1 MNKLIPNNLQIFI
14 NSNNASLKLNNNF
27 NSDCIFNLNHIDL
40 EDAKLIYVSVQT
52 AQIPYSF
59 FNCDDYDNLLVLNT
73 ASIDYNIVIPQGNY
87 NVTTLATALASA
99 ILSTTGLTMT
109 ITFNSITNT
118 YSFATTQNF
127 TFKKESTCFE
137 LLGFT
142 NGYNYSSTLNT
153 LLSNQSVNFFTIK
166 NVLIEVSNLITDNLT
181 TGNDNNASILAS
193 IPITSSQ
200 GSIISYSNI
209 FGIKNR
215 INSIKNF
222 TSLHIRLLDDDLV
235 PIDFNGCEWTLTLQI
250 EYFI

>member
-127 TFKKESTCFE
+127 IFKKESTCFE

-142 NGYNYSSTLNT
+142 NGFDYSSTLNT

-181 TGNDNNASILAS
+181 TGNDSNASILAS

>member
-27 NSDCIFNLNHIDL
+27 NSNCIFNLNHIDL

-142 NGYNYSSTLNT
+142 NGFNYSSTLNT

-181 TGNDNNASILAS
+181 TGNDSNASILAS